1 MRIASI
7 DIGTN
12 TFRILVGEVKD
23 KELKKLYIDRVI
35 TRLGGGF
42 SKEKRIPEEAAG
54 RAIRVLGGFANILKE
69 YGVAKIR
76 AVATSVVRESIN
88 GYEFLER
95 VRRETG
101 IRAEVISGEEEAR
114 LTVKGVLKSV
124 SANSEY
130 SVIFDVGGGST
141 EYVLVEQS
149 EILGLKSTNLGVVHL
164 TERFLEGNMPS
175 KSDIGAISEEIWDVL
190 SSELSWMSKAYSN
203 DLTLI
208 GTAGTPTTLAAI
220 ELGLG
225 NYDPDLVN
233 GFVLKKNAALK
244 IFDTLIRIPSEERL
258 RIRGLEKGREDVII
272 PGALIVL
279 KTMERFSKD
288 EILVSDGG
296 LLEGVAYSIIP

>member
-1 MRIASI
+1 MRVASV

-12 TFRILVGEVKD
+12 TIRILVGDIKG

-54 RAIRVLGGFANILKE
+54 RAIRVLGGFASVLIE
-69 YGVAKIR
+69 YGVEKLR

-101 IRAEVISGEEEAR
+101 IRAEAISGEEEAR

-124 SANSEY
+124 SVNSEY
-130 SVIFDVGGGST
+130 SVIFDIGGGST
-141 EYVLVEQS
+141 EYALVEHS
-149 EILGLKSTNLGVVHL
+149 EILGLRSTNLGVVHL
-164 TERFLEGNMPS
+164 TERFLERDIPS
-175 KSDIGAISEEIWDVL
+175 KSDIGAISEEIWNVL
-190 SSELSWMSKAYSN
+190 SSELSWMSKASSN

-220 ELGLG
+220 ELSLER
-225 NYDPDLVN
+225 YDPRLVN

-244 IFDTLIRIPSEERL
+244 IFDTLIRIPSSERL
-258 RIRGLEKGREDVII
+258 MIRGLEKGREDVII

-288 EILVSDGG
+288 EILVSDSG
-296 LLEGVAYSIIP
+296 LLEGVAYSMIA